1 MRNCRSEF
9 HIKEEAGFL
18 FLKLF
23 YVSLFPM
30 ETFFNKI
37 KTMCLVDRSC
47 PQAPNIYSRILI
59 IPAKRPFGAFF
70 AKKMDSDN

>member
-1 MRNCRSEF
+1 MTVGAMRNCRSEF

-37 KTMCLVDRSC
+37 KTMYLVDRSC
-47 PQAPNIYSRILI
+47 PQDTNIYSKTVI
-59 IPAKRPFGAFF
+59 IPAKRSFRASF
-70 AKKMDSDN
+70 A